1 MSQKEL
7 ALEVLS
13 RLPDTCSFE
22 EMAEKLR
29 FLAGIQVGLDELDQ
43 GLGIDH
49 QEVKKKLASWLST

>member
-7 ALEVLS
+7 ALQALS
-13 RLPDTCSFE
+13 RLPETCSFE
-22 EMAEKLR
+22 EMVEKLR

-43 GLGIDH
+43 GVGIDH